1 MKIYIEETNNKIL
14 ENLKSNTKIIH
25 NIEKKL
31 VSKQFINKIYSSE
44 GIYQINDNKSYNLMV
59 ISDNVSKEKV
69 TFNNKTYNLVIDK
82 SKIDKNII
90 FQIPYQ
96 HICIPLCINNY
107 AIDSNKHLKLVIES
121 LYNDKNSELIP
132 VDYYFE
138 YNMENNMIPIEDI
151 NVFLSLLN

>member
-1 MKIYIEETNNKIL
+1 MKIYIEEAHNKIL
-14 ENLKSNTKIIH
+14 ENLKSNTKIMH

-31 VSKQFINKIYSSE
+31 VNKQFINKIYSSE
-44 GIYQINDNKSYNLMV
+44 GIYQITGYKTYNLRV
-59 ISDNVSKEKV
+59 ISDNVCKEKV

-96 HICIPLCINNY
+96 HICIPLFIHTY
-107 AIDSNKHLKLVIES
+107 VIDTNKHLKLVIES
-121 LYNDKNSELIP
+121 LYNDKNTLIP
-132 VDYYFE
+132 IDYYFE

>member
-14 ENLKSNTKIIH
+14 ENLKSNTKIMH
-25 NIEKKL
+25 NIEKNL
-31 VSKQFINKIYSSE
+31 VNKQFINKIYSRE
-44 GIYQINDNKSYNLMV
+44 GTYQINNNQTYNLRV
-59 ISDNVSKEKV
+59 ISDNVCKEKV

-82 SKIDKNII
+82 SKIEKKII

-121 LYNDKNSELIP
+121 LYNDKNTLIP
-132 VDYYFE
+132 IDYYFE